1 MSGTKHLRGN
11 YGISGGG
18 GRESSYLPRR
28 DELAW
33 DLDKRE
39 TWGGGGSRSWDRG
52 EQSQVSG
59 GRERRRLQ
67 ECGFK
72 GFYLG
77 G

>member
-18 GRESSYLPRR
+18 GRESPYLPRR

-39 TWGGGGSRSWDRG
+39 TWGGGGVGHGTEGSKARCREGGNADGSRNTALRG
-52 EQSQVSG
+52 
-59 GRERRRLQ
+59 
-67 ECGFK
+67 FT
-72 GFYLG
+72 
-77 G
+77 

>member
-1 MSGTKHLRGN
+1 MSGTEHLRGDI
-11 YGISGGG
+11 GISGGG
-18 GRESSYLPRR
+18 GRESPYLPRR
-28 DELAW
+28 EELAW

-39 TWGGGGSRSWDRG
+39 TWGGRVGHGTGG

-67 ECGFK
+67 ERSFK
-72 GFYLG
+72 GFYLEG

>member
-39 TWGGGGSRSWDRG
+39 TWGGGGESVMGQRG
-52 EQSQVSG
+52 AKPGV
-59 GRERRRLQ
+59 GREGTQTAPGRRL
-67 ECGFK
+67 
-72 GFYLG
+72 
-77 G
+77 